1 MVPKIMHDVK
11 RNSKNSKRIGA
22 RRGGLPPQDRGRWSG
37 RRLRCI

>member
-11 RNSKNSKRIGA
+11 RNSKRIGA